1 MWLFF
6 QEDEFP
12 STGGIDLERDPGEA
26 TGIISKISSA
36 VKTGLTDLKAQLNT
50 LTQMEDK
57 AMELQKTMGSG
68 LVLGGEEL
76 RQKIENVYFEISK
89 VGLQFKDATDV
100 MGGLSKSVGRI
111 IDPSEEVTTNMALL
125 GKNVGIAS
133 EAMGLL
139 VGDFMNL
146 TFSQEKS
153 ADLIKKITDDARKAG
168 VNVKSTLEAVQKN
181 LDKVSAY
188 GFKNGID
195 GLAKMS
201 IQAQQLRTT
210 VEDIG
215 AVQMGQTFWDPEKA
229 IEAAA
234 GMSTLGGSMSNLM
247 NPFQLMNMG
256 ANNVE
261 KLQESLIDL
270 SASAFKVNE
279 TTGEV
284 ETNFVAQQRLKE
296 QLTALGKGNE
306 YEKFINL
313 GREAAKQAKIIADIN
328 KSGLG
333 ELFTAEG
340 GTFTEED
347 QRLIASMSEMKDGK
361 ISLKIPGIDSI
372 PNLKDE
378 LTANPNRIKEALQ
391 KYQEQAQTD
400 EKTIAL
406 KSLSSVDEIK
416 IDTKIISQALLR
428 GLKPEERTQVL
439 EKVDQYIVQTSE
451 NIKEGTLN
459 VGKGLT
465 GRLTDSDF
473 YRGIGDKMKTKS
485 DESTEEGKKP
495 TPKTIPDGLFDS
507 PSSKIITSKGEIFNT
522 LMEDQVLAA
531 PMIKENFAKIK
542 NFFGGIKEQQ
552 QEISSI
558 INVEATKPKMFNP
571 IEYMEKFGTSKET
584 PKETVQKIEG
594 SGTVNI
600 NVNISSSGDLAS
612 SLMSNRRF
620 KNDLETE
627 ILNTLKNKD
636 LLMVQ
641 KP

>member
-1 MWLFF
+1 MWLLF
-6 QEDEFP
+6 QTTDEFNAT
-12 STGGIDLERDPGEA
+12 TGGAGVNVGAVAETMA
-26 TGIISKISSA
+26 SA
-36 VKTGLTDLKAQLNT
+36 VAAGLTQIKDQLNI

-68 LVLGGEEL
+68 VVLGGEQL
-76 RQKIENVYFEISK
+76 RQKIEDVYFKVSE
-89 VGLQFKDATDV
+89 VGLKFKDVTDI
-100 MGGLSKSVGRI
+100 MGGLSTSVGRI
-111 IDPSEEVTTNMALL
+111 IDPSADVTENMAYL

-133 EAMGLL
+133 EAMGKLL
-139 VGDFMNL
+139 GDFMNL
-146 TFSQEKS
+146 TFSQDKS
-153 ADLIKKITDDARKAG
+153 ANLMKKITDDARRAG
-168 VNVKSTLEAVQKN
+168 VNAKATLEGVAKN

-195 GLAKMS
+195 GLTKMQ

-215 AVQMGQTFWDPEKA
+215 AAQMGQTFWDPEKA

-270 SASAFKVNE
+270 SASAYKVNE

-333 ELFTAEG
+333 ELFAPEG
-340 GTFTEED
+340 GTFNEED
-347 QRLIASMSEMKDGK
+347 KRLIASMSEMKDGK
-361 ISLKIPGIDSI
+361 ISLNIPGIDSI
-372 PNLKDE
+372 PNLNEE
-378 LTANPNRIKEALQ
+378 LTNNPERIKEALK
-391 KYQEQAQTD
+391 KYQDTAKLS
-400 EKTIAL
+400 EKDIAL
-406 KSLSSVDEIK
+406 KSLSSVDEINK
-416 IDTKIISQALLR
+416 NVEITKQAILR
-428 GLKPEERTQVL
+428 GLKPEERTEVLRQVE
-439 EKVDQYIVQTSE
+439 EKIAETTTT
-451 NIKEGTLN
+451 IKEGTFTA
-459 VGKGLT
+459 GKAVTERITGINYEGLK
-465 GRLTDSDF
+465 
-473 YRGIGDKMKTKS
+473 DKMIKKS
-485 DESTEEGKKP
+485 DEKKNEP
-495 TPKTIPDGLFDS
+495 YTPKSDDINDGLF
-507 PSSKIITSKGEIFNT
+507 SSGGNRIVTNKGEIFNT
-522 LMEDQVLAA
+522 LMDDQILAA
-531 PMIKENFAKIK
+531 PSIKENFDKIK
-542 NFFGGIKEQQ
+542 NFFGVIKEQQ
-552 QEISSI
+552 QEISPNF
-558 INVEATKPKMFNP
+558 NVGFKKPKMENP
-571 IEYMEKFGTSKET
+571 FEQIETMSKKEA

-594 SGTVNI
+594 SGTINI

-612 SLMSNRRF
+612 SLMSDRRF
-620 KNDLETE
+620 RNDLETE
-627 ILNTLKNKD
+627 ILNTMKNKD
-636 LLMVQ
+636 LLMVK

>member
-12 STGGIDLERDPGEA
+12 STGGIDLERNPSEA

>member
-12 STGGIDLERDPGEA
+12 STGGISLEKEGGVTES
-26 TGIISKISSA
+26 ISKA
-36 VKTGLTDLKAQLNT
+36 VKDGLTDLKGQLNT

-133 EAMGLL
+133 EAMGIL

-406 KSLSSVDEIK
+406 KSLSSVDQIK

-627 ILNTLKNKD
+627 ILNTLKNKE
-636 LLMVQ
+636 LLMV
-641 KP
+641 KK